1 MARTREGVVSVVLV
15 NFRGVA
21 DTLRAVEE
29 LGELDWPAD
38 RLEIVVVENA
48 SGDDSLERLRTLGSR
63 VTLVVSKENL
73 GFAGGCNLGI
83 SRSSGEYVALLNND
97 ARPDPRWI
105 AEAVAA
111 FDSSPKIGAVAS
123 KVLDWDGKRVDFVD
137 SSLTWYGM
145 GFKPRVGEVY
155 RNTHEE
161 QHNVLFGTGAAMFVR
176 RTVFDALEGFDE
188 RYFMFFEDVDLGWR
202 LNLAGWWF
210 TYVPTSIA
218 YHKHHASMRAFGQ
231 FKEHYLL
238 ERNALFTLY
247 KNLGDTALDKALPAA
262 LALSVR
268 RGVARGGLDSTA
280 LDLRIPGGDSEPA
293 TPVAKD
299 ALASLY
305 AIDQFVEALPSL
317 EKSREK
323 IQSTRVVSDQA
334 LRRLVGKTD
343 VPGFK
348 LRYYEEGYENIVH
361 AFDVLQP
368 EAQRKIL
375 IVTGDPIG
383 TKMAGP
389 AIRAWNMATALSAEH
404 DVTLLSLSTI
414 EPLASNFSIRSIRPG
429 DDRAFRVFEQW
440 ADIIVFQ
447 GHALEYFA
455 SLRKSRKYVVADI
468 YDPMHFEQLEQ
479 AHEHPEPE
487 WKRHVEAATISMNE
501 QLAQCDFF
509 LCASDRQRFLYLGQ
523 LAALG
528 RINVANYAHDPQ
540 LDGLLAVVPFGM
552 EEDAPKHT
560 RKVLKGV
567 HPAIGARD
575 KVILWG
581 GGLYNWFDP
590 ETLIRAVAGLA
601 ERRPNVRL
609 FFQGTKHPH
618 PGVPEMGVVARS
630 RELARELGVYGTQV
644 IFNDSWVDY
653 ADRQNYLVEA
663 DAGVSAHFD
672 HVETTFSFRTRILD
686 YLWGGLPMVVTEG
699 DSFADLIMREN
710 LGVVVPERDPGA
722 LADALERVLYDVAFI
737 AETKANIARVR
748 ADFVWSKTL
757 EPLLEYARSPHRAPD
772 LLGASKRGAS
782 APRARYK
789 LGWQRDIQ
797 LVWQNLRTG
806 GPRVVLEK
814 IRNRITLRLD
824 RAPVQK
830 ADESA

>member
-1 MARTREGVVSVVLV
+1 
-15 NFRGVA
+15 
-21 DTLRAVEE
+21 
-29 LGELDWPAD
+29 
-38 RLEIVVVENA
+38 
-48 SGDDSLERLRTLGSR
+48 
-63 VTLVVSKENL
+63 
-73 GFAGGCNLGI
+73 
-83 SRSSGEYVALLNND
+83 
-97 ARPDPRWI
+97 
-105 AEAVAA
+105 
-111 FDSSPKIGAVAS
+111 
-123 KVLDWDGKRVDFVD
+123 
-137 SSLTWYGM
+137 
-145 GFKPRVGEVY
+145 
-155 RNTHEE
+155 
-161 QHNVLFGTGAAMFVR
+161 
-176 RTVFDALEGFDE
+176 
-188 RYFMFFEDVDLGWR
+188 
-202 LNLAGWWF
+202 
-210 TYVPTSIA
+210 
-218 YHKHHASMRAFGQ
+218 MRAFGQ

-247 KNLGDTALDKALPAA
+247 KNLDDATLDRALPAA

-280 LDLRIPGGDSEPA
+280 LDLRIPGGDAEA
-293 TPVAKD
+293 AAPVSKE

-317 EKSREK
+317 EKSRDA
-323 IQSTRVVSDQA
+323 IQSSRVVSDQA
-334 LRRLVGKTD
+334 LRKLLGKTD

-348 LRYYEEGYENIVH
+348 SRSYEEGYENIVH

-383 TKMAGP
+383 VKMAGP
-389 AIRAWNMATALSAEH
+389 AIRAWNMAIALSAEH

-429 DDRAFRVFEQW
+429 SDRAFRVFEKW

-455 SLRKSRKYVVADI
+455 SLRASHKFVVADI

-479 AHEHPEPE
+479 AQSLPQPD
-487 WKRHVEAATISMNE
+487 WKRHVEAATVSMNE
-501 QLAQCDFF
+501 QLAHCDFF

-540 LDGLLAVVPFGM
+540 LDGLLAIVPFGM
-552 EEDAPKHT
+552 EDAPPKHT

-567 HPAIGARD
+567 HPEIGLKD

-590 ETLIRAVAGLA
+590 ETLIRAVAELS

-630 RELARELGVYGTQV
+630 RELARDLGVYGTRV
-644 IFNDSWVDY
+644 IFNDSWIDY
-653 ADRQNYLVEA
+653 SDRQNYLAEA
-663 DAGVSAHFD
+663 DAGVSTHFD

-699 DSFADLIMREN
+699 DSFADLVEREK
-710 LGVVVPERDPGA
+710 LGLVVPQRDPQA
-722 LADALERVLYDVAFI
+722 LADALERVLFDSDFI
-737 AETKANIARVR
+737 PEAKANIARVR
-748 ADFVWSKTL
+748 ERFFWSSTL

-772 LLGASKRGAS
+772 LIGASKRGAP

-789 LGWQRDIQ
+789 LGWQRDVQ

-806 GPRVVLEK
+806 GPRLVLEK
-814 IRNRITLRLD
+814 IRNRIVLRRD
-824 RAPVQK
+824 RAPAEVP
-830 ADESA
+830 ERSA